1 MQTEAV
7 VAAAPSA
14 PAASHLPSPP
24 AQLTPFIGREREL
37 AELMRTLAST
47 RLVTLTGAGGS
58 GKTRLAVELTARM
71 AGSGPVAWIDL
82 APLEDPSLLA
92 RHVAV
97 ALDVREHTDESAQD
111 SLIAQLC
118 GRALLLVLDN
128 CEHLVDAAA
137 AFVRALLL
145 GCPRVRVLATS
156 REALGV
162 GGETA
167 WLVPRLE
174 DDEACRL
181 FIARAREVNATFALS
196 DDNRDDVAAIC
207 RRLDGIPLAI
217 ELAAART
224 KLLAPAQ
231 IATRLDDVF
240 RLLGSA
246 GRTTLPRQRTLRETI
261 DWSHDLLSEPERTL
275 FRRLGVFV
283 GGFTLEAA
291 ETVCAAPPIERDDVL
306 DLLATLVDKSMVRP
320 APEEA
325 RFALL
330 EPMRQYAQEKLR
342 EAGEEDATVR
352 AHSAY
357 FAAFVEQ
364 AEPHIRG
371 GSRASDWMGRIA
383 RDHLNLLAARDRA
396 AAHDATAEVALRI
409 DTALLW
415 FHFTVGLFKEPRRRL
430 QELLAR
436 EPTCS
441 PVVRGRALTALSTYA
456 IWQGDYAAVAPPLIA
471 AVDILK
477 DAGDPESLA
486 FALIGL
492 GTAVGLAGDRNGAD
506 ALLGQAQAAVGG
518 RGGAVRSG
526 YGHALLFALADYWRG
541 VVAQSHGD
549 AARARACFESAIS
562 VGRDFGNHPTIAHP
576 LAALVRLLALQG
588 ELDAAEAALA
598 ESLPIHARN
607 DDRWGLVQAL
617 DSAAYLASGRG
628 DPARAARLLGAADAI
643 RERVCAVLPPHER
656 VDRECI
662 AAKLAEQLGP
672 HRFDEHLRAG
682 HDTPLDRIVVEAIG
696 APVVASVASI
706 APGAAAPPLPDAGEA
721 ARLRIHALGPLRIM
735 RDGVDVERD
744 EFAPAKPRE
753 LLLFLLTHPDGATR
767 EQVGLALWPDQP
779 AARVANSF
787 HVTLHRLR
795 RALGDTDAIELRDE
809 RYVVSAS
816 VSCWFDVLAFERAAS
831 TALAAVR
838 AGRAEVEQLAAAAT
852 LCRGAFLDDE
862 VVGDWHLDTRDRLQR
877 LHVATLRALGA
888 ELMRK
893 ERWDEAA
900 DTYRHLL
907 VVDDLD
913 EDACRALMTCLARV
927 GDRAGA
933 LRMYRQLV
941 ERLDTEL
948 EAEPA
953 PETTELFER
962 LQQAQRV

>member
-1 MQTEAV
+1 MQTDALAV
-7 VAAAPSA
+7 AVSPA
-14 PAASHLPSPP
+14 PAAVHLPSPP

-37 AELMRTLAST
+37 AELTRTLASA

-58 GKTRLAVELTARM
+58 GKTRLAGELAARM
-71 AGSGPVAWIDL
+71 AASGPVAWVDL
-82 APLEDPSLLA
+82 APLEDPDLLP

-97 ALDVREHTDESAQD
+97 ALDVREHTEQSAQD
-111 SLIAQLC
+111 SVVAELC
-118 GRALLLVLDN
+118 G
-128 CEHLVDAAA
+128 
-137 AFVRALLL
+137 RALLL

-174 DDEACRL
+174 TDEACRL
-181 FIARAREVNATFALS
+181 FVARAREVNATFDLS
-196 DDNRDDVAAIC
+196 DANRDDVSAIC

-240 RLLGSA
+240 RLLGST
-246 GRTTLPRQRTLRETI
+246 GRATLPRQRTLRETI
-261 DWSHDLLSEPERTL
+261 DWSHELLSDAERTL
-275 FRRLGVFV
+275 FRRLGVFI
-283 GGFTLEAA
+283 GGFTLDAA
-291 ETVCAAPPIERDDVL
+291 EAVCADASIERDDVL
-306 DLLATLVDKSMVRP
+306 DLLAALVDKSMVRP
-320 APEEA
+320 APDEA

-330 EPMRQYAQEKLR
+330 EPMRQYALEKLR
-342 EAGEEDATVR
+342 DSAEEDALVR

-357 FAAFVEQ
+357 FAGFAEQ

-371 GSRASDWMGRIA
+371 GSHASEWMRRIA

-409 DTALLW
+409 DAALLW

-430 QELLAR
+430 EELLAR

-441 PVVRGRALTALSTYA
+441 PVVRGRALTAVANYA
-456 IWQGDYAAVAPPLIA
+456 IWQGDYAAVAPPLVA
-471 AVDILK
+471 AVEILE
-477 DAGDPESLA
+477 DAGDAESLA

-492 GTAVGLAGDRNGAD
+492 GTAVGLGGDRSGAD
-506 ALLGQAQAAVGG
+506 ALFDQAQAAVGG
-518 RGGAVRSG
+518 RAGSLRTG

-549 AARARACFESAIS
+549 GTRARAGFESAIS
-562 VGRDFGNHPTIAHP
+562 VARAFGNHPTIAHP

-588 ELDAAEAALA
+588 ELDEAQCALA

-617 DSAAYLASGRG
+617 DSAAYLAAGRG
-628 DPARAARLLGAADAI
+628 DHARAARLLGAADAI

-656 VDRECI
+656 VDRERI
-662 AAKLAEQLGP
+662 AARLAAELGTQ
-672 HRFDEHLRAG
+672 RFGTHLREG
-682 HDTPLDRIVVEAIG
+682 HDTPLDSIVVEAIG
-696 APVVASVASI
+696 VPPAPTFAPQSAPNASHE
-706 APGAAAPPLPDAGEA
+706 DA
-721 ARLRIHALGPLRIM
+721 ARLRVHVLGPLRIV
-735 RDGVDVERD
+735 RDGADVERD

-753 LLLFLLTHPDGATR
+753 LLLFLLAHPDGATR

-779 AARVANSF
+779 AASVANSF

-795 RALGDTDAIELRDE
+795 RALGGTDAIELRDE
-809 RYVVSAS
+809 RYVVSESAG
-816 VSCWFDVLAFERAAS
+816 CWLDAVAFERAAS
-831 TALAAVR
+831 AALAAAR
-838 AGRAEVEQLAAAAT
+838 AGRADVEQLRAAAE

-862 VVGDWHLDTRDRLQR
+862 VVGDWHLDVRDRLQR
-877 LHVATLRALGA
+877 LHIATLRALGA
-888 ELMRK
+888 ELTGK
-893 ERWDEAA
+893 ERWGEAA
-900 DTYRHLL
+900 EAYRRLL
-907 VVDDLD
+907 RTDDLD
-913 EDACRALMTCLARV
+913 EDACRRLMTCLART

-933 LRMYRQLV
+933 LRLYRQLV
-941 ERLDTEL
+941 ERL
-948 EAEPA
+948 EAELVAEPE

-962 LQQAQRV
+962 LQQALRV